1 MTDKNDKKQKRKK
14 LTVSLGREH
23 DDWIDL
29 SQKYGVKPSTL
40 AALVLKDLIKK
51 DTKDT
56 DVKTNSITELVPVT
70 GKVVL
75 HQHLRLREDEVKLLD
90 QYAMIMNVTRHEALV
105 GLVRALVVDEPQFTS
120 GEIEALNTSNYDLR
134 KLGVNVNQI
143 AHHVNMLSEDT
154 INKLDSKQLAD
165 LLNNLIEKT
174 DYISCFIKAHSQKVW
189 KLIRSSRDR
198 TSLKSIRL
206 KHGK

>member
-1 MTDKNDKKQKRKK
+1 
-14 LTVSLGREH
+14 
-23 DDWIDL
+23 
-29 SQKYGVKPSTL
+29 
-40 AALVLKDLIKK
+40 
-51 DTKDT
+51 
-56 DVKTNSITELVPVT
+56 
-70 GKVVL
+70 
-75 HQHLRLREDEVKLLD
+75 
-90 QYAMIMNVTRHEALV
+90 
-105 GLVRALVVDEPQFTS
+105 
-120 GEIEALNTSNYDLR
+120 
-134 KLGVNVNQI
+134 
-143 AHHVNMLSEDT
+143 MLSEDT